1 MAGNNEIDYSIGEVS
16 KRTGV
21 PQSTLRYWETVFPQ
35 LQPHKT
41 EGGSR
46 RYSEDMIV
54 LVQHINDLLHNKG
67 FTIKGAERM
76 LSEKEEL
83 KESEATRPKADDNLP
98 LFAKEKKEMPAQ
110 SEPQKALQSA
120 PGQES
125 SDFLKNL
132 RRELYQIRKILE
144 E

>member
-1 MAGNNEIDYSIGEVS
+1 MAGHNEIDYSIGEVS

-46 RYSEDMIV
+46 RYSEEMIV
-54 LVQHINDLLHNKG
+54 LVQHINDLLHKKG

-76 LSEKEEL
+76 LSRKEET
-83 KESEATRPKADDNLP
+83 KEPEPEKTETETSLP
-98 LFAKEKKEMPAQ
+98 LFAKEKKQVPPQNAQ
-110 SEPQKALQSA
+110 PQMEQSA
-120 PGQES
+120 VKKD